1 MRTEQVIAAASATR
15 GGIRLLPEGG
25 TDAAL
30 FPAEPLDRSAALEE
44 FRRAA
49 RPAREGDDELA
60 SLISWLQVF
69 ASLGPSYDE
78 TGPVPKIGPT
88 GAQCMSL
95 C

>member
-1 MRTEQVIAAASATR
+1 MIAAASATR

-30 FPAEPLDRSAALEE
+30 FPAEPLDRSVALEE

-49 RPAREGDDELA
+49 RPAGESDDELS
-60 SLISWLQVF
+60 SLISGLQVF
-69 ASLGPSYDE
+69 ASLGLSHDE
-78 TGPVPKIGPT
+78 TGPAPKIGPT
-88 GAQCMSL
+88 SLQCISL